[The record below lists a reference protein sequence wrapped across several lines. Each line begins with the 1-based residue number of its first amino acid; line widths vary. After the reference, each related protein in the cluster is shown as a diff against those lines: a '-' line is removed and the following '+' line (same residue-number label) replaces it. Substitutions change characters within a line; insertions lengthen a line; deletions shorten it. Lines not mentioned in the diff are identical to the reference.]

1 MHRRR
6 FIKKSILG
14 VVAGLIPSA
23 ILRGE
28 IFRSLPKVLI
38 IGDSISI
45 GYTPFVRQKL
55 KNKAEVFHN
64 EGNAQH
70 TGTGLEMID
79 KWLGNTNWDI
89 IHFNWGLWDLAYRHT
104 SAKAYG
110 NRDKVNG
117 EVTTSLEQYGG
128 NLEKLSSRLKETG
141 AKLIWANTTPVPP
154 GEAGRIRGD
163 EIRYNAVAEK
173 IMRSNDI
180 QINDLHACMIDYMNE
195 YQVKYGDVH
204 FTKEGY
210 EYLADKVAKTIER
223 ELLSVN

>member
-1 MHRRR
+1 MQRRN

-14 VVAGLIPSA
+14 VVAGFLPST

-28 IFRSLPKVLI
+28 IFSSLPKVLI

-45 GYTPFVRQKL
+45 GYTPFVRQEL

-79 KWLGNTNWDI
+79 NWLGDVKWDV

-104 SAKAYG
+104 SAQAYG

-117 EVTTSLEQYGG
+117 EITTSLEQYGE
-128 NLEKLSSRLKETG
+128 NLGKLSSRLKETG

-154 GEAGRIRGD
+154 GESLRIRSD
-163 EIRYNAVAEK
+163 EIRYNALAER
-173 IMRSNDI
+173 IMRSNSI
-180 QINDLHACMIDYMNE
+180 PVNDLHTCMIDHMNE

-210 EYLADKVAKTIER
+210 KYLADKVAKTIER